1 MMTTICQSIFSTP
14 LCMRPPGKHLDLH
27 CGGEV
32 LLGLS
37 GLSLAHR
44 HTSERVG
51 SESTARNL
59 PMAFCAERAAYAAVG
74 QTSQHYREEA
84 ARVRREAKIVAN
96 EVVRLQLLNIAQQYD
111 LLADGITRADLYRGY
126 PPI

>member
-1 MMTTICQSIFSTP
+1 M
-14 LCMRPPGKHLDLH
+14 
-27 CGGEV
+27 
-32 LLGLS
+32 LGLS

-96 EVVRLQLLNIAQQYD
+96 EEVRLQLLNIAQQYD
-111 LLADGITRADLYRGY
+111 LLADGITRAGLYRGY